1 MIFEILAVGPLHAN
15 CFILGC
21 EESKEGVVVDPG
33 GDSEKIIALVTGH
46 GLRIT
51 SVINTHGHFDH
62 VGGNGKVLEHTGAE
76 LMIHGDDA
84 RFLTMA
90 SNVAEKYGV
99 TAENSPGP
107 DRLLED
113 GMIISFGNIQM
124 SVLHTPGHTP
134 GGCCLYIADEGVV
147 ITGDTLFAEGVGR
160 TDFPGGSHE
169 ALIESIRTRL
179 MTLPET
185 TRVYPGHGPATTI
198 GHEKRNNPFI

>member
-1 MIFEILAVGPLHAN
+1 MIFEILAVGPLNAN

-33 GDSEKIIALVTGH
+33 GDPEKIIAAVTRL

-62 VGGNGKVLEHTGAE
+62 VGGNGKVMEHTGAE
-76 LMIHGDDA
+76 LLIHGEDV
-84 RFLTMA
+84 RFLSIA
-90 SNVAEKYGV
+90 SNVAVKYGV
-99 TAENSPGP
+99 TAENSPDP
-107 DRLLED
+107 DHLLGD
-113 GMIISFGNIQM
+113 GMIISFGNYQM
-124 SVLHTPGHTP
+124 IVLHTPGHTP
-134 GGCCLYIADEGVV
+134 GGCCLYIAGEGLV

-160 TDFPGGSHE
+160 TDFPGGSHK

-179 MTLPET
+179 LALPEN
-185 TRVYPGHGPATTI
+185 TRVYPGHGPSTTI